1 MLTLQKMKVLLGFL
15 GVGLLIYAVIDCSRT
30 PEAEVPSSLPRT
42 GWLVLIILLPFLGP
56 LFWLLTSRTEGGAV
70 PGSNSSSARQG
81 QPPRNGPPGKG
92 PTSKGPTRKG
102 PPLGP
107 DDDPDFLRGL

>member
-1 MLTLQKMKVLLGFL
+1 MLTLEKMKVLLGFL
-15 GVGLLIYAVIDCSRT
+15 GIGLLIYAVIDCSRT
-30 PEAEVPSSLPRT
+30 PEAEVPSSLPRS

-56 LFWLLTSRTEGGAV
+56 LFWLLTSRTEGGAAST
-70 PGSNSSSARQG
+70 GSNSSAAHQG
-81 QPPRNGPPGKG
+81 HPPRNGP
-92 PTSKGPTRKG
+92 TRNGPTRNG

>member
-1 MLTLQKMKVLLGFL
+1 MKVLLGFL

-30 PEAEVPSSLPRT
+30 PEEEVPSSLPRS

-56 LFWLLTSRTEGGAV
+56 LFWLFTSRTEGGGASS
-70 PGSNSSSARQG
+70 GSSSPAARQG
-81 QPPRNGPPGKG
+81 QPPRNGP
-92 PTSKGPTRKG
+92 TRNGPTRNR